1 MWPTPVIIVLDQK
14 WNIEKLGKILLS
26 KPCGM
31 LCKGLTITIDK
42 LLYTS

>member
-1 MWPTPVIIVLDQK
+1 MWPTPVGLDQK
-14 WNIEKLGKILLS
+14 WNIEKLGKMLLS